1 MLIFLGEKIGA
12 RVHVFEVLPRTFESA
27 KAMGAIRTEF
37 QGGAPRLAFLFELPS
52 DWQISLSPRRKS
64 NSW

>member
-1 MLIFLGEKIGA
+1 MLIVLGEKIGA
-12 RVHVFEVLPRTFESA
+12 RVHVFKVLPRSFESA

-52 DWQISLSPRRKS
+52 VSQDLTRDMCGAGR
-64 NSW
+64 